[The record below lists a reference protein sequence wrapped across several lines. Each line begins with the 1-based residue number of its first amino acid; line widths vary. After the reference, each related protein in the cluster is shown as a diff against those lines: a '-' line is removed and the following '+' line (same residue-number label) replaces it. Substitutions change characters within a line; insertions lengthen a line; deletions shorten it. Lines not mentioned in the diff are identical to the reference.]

1 MQFHAS
7 WLLSSFIRRI
17 VFYANWLRSTN
28 TELNSVKQYSKV
40 LQRFRGRTI
49 IPFSLKQQIFSILS
63 IAAIIA
69 NFIPLLLVLIKKL
82 WKEIPFVL
90 FGIYWMIGGIVNLLD
105 VIPGLSQDSR
115 EIITVVYNMLDV
127 PMVLALLYFSTT
139 STTIRKFTRFTAPVF
154 LAVQLVNFFS
164 RGWNYDAAKYV
175 MAVGLLLVLTV
186 IIWEISLY
194 MQKLEHTPQENA
206 LIFIHVSLM
215 FAYGTFVII
224 YIFDY
229 YIKVSNS
236 GMDNFLIYYVSTL
249 VAIIIASFGY
259 LMKRT
264 PAVPAQ
270 SSSSSSW

>member
-1 MQFHAS
+1 
-7 WLLSSFIRRI
+7 
-17 VFYANWLRSTN
+17 
-28 TELNSVKQYSKV
+28 
-40 LQRFRGRTI
+40 
-49 IPFSLKQQIFSILS
+49 LKQQIFSILS
-63 IAAIIA
+63 IAAIVA
-69 NFIPLLLVLIKKL
+69 NFIPLFLVLVKKL

-105 VIPGLSQDSR
+105 IIPGLTQGSR
-115 EIITVVYNMLDV
+115 ETITVVYNMLDV
-127 PMVLALLYFSTT
+127 PMVLALLYFSTA
-139 STTIRKFTRFTAPVF
+139 SPAIRKFTRFTAPVF

-206 LIFIHVSLM
+206 VIFIHVSLM

-229 YIKVSNS
+229 YIQISNS

-264 PAVPAQ
+264 PSVPAQ